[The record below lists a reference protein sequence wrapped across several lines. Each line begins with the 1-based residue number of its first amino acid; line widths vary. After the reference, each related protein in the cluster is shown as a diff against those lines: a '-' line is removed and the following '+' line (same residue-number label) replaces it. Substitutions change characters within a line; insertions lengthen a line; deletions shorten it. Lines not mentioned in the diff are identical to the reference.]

1 MHTRIHCFICSVL
14 IVVAMLVTGIP
25 RSTVRAAYRPVS
37 SVVLTVGNPTM
48 TVNGFSFPIDAAN
61 SKVVPVVE
69 AAWNRALVPIR
80 NVVELTGGDVT
91 WIPAGKTVHLSLE
104 SHVVE
109 LTVGDARAKVDGRAV
124 WIDTDH
130 RVAPTIVLGRVMI
143 PVRFAAES
151 LGGLATW
158 RAQSRTITLTL
169 PKQMERVTDM
179 MGHTVTVPRRVVRIA
194 TISATATQLVFA
206 VGAQDQ
212 LVVASFGSAVKGKAM
227 AEIYPRMTQIPE
239 AGSQTTANIE
249 TLLAARPDIVFTE
262 EGPALEQMKAVG
274 LPAYAFSAEQP
285 GQLYDAIKRMGALT
299 GRVAEATAS
308 LNLLTTKMKMV
319 TDAVGAVDSA
329 KRLKVYV
336 AGSSIFKTF
345 AGDFFQTFMVRNA
358 GGVSVSEQ
366 LTGGKVDVSPEQV
379 LVWNP
384 DVIILTSYTKDT
396 LSDVLANP
404 KLQNVT
410 AVLNHRVY
418 VMPKYIV
425 SWDMPVPESFLGTMW
440 LAQKL
445 YLGQVR
451 FEFDMS
457 TEIAQFYQQF
467 YKYTVPAADLAALSR

>member
-1 MHTRIHCFICSVL
+1 MHTRLHRLVCSVL
-14 IVVAMLVTGIP
+14 VVIALLVTMFP
-25 RSTVRAAYRPVS
+25 PATARAAYRPVS
-37 SVVLTVGNPTM
+37 SVVLTVGSPTM
-48 TVNGFSFPIDAAN
+48 TVNGFNFPIDAAT

-69 AAWNRALVPIR
+69 AAWDRALVPIR
-80 NVVELTGGDVT
+80 NVVELTGGGVA
-91 WIPAGKTVHLSLE
+91 WAPSARTVRLTLE

-109 LTVGDARAKVDGRAV
+109 LTVGNARAKIDGHTA
-124 WIDTDH
+124 WIDTNH
-130 RVAPTIVLGRVMI
+130 RVAPTIILGRVMI

-158 RAQSRTITLTL
+158 SGQSRTITLTL
-169 PKQMERVTDM
+169 PKQMEQVTDM

-194 TISATATQLVFA
+194 TLSATATQLVFA

-227 AEIYPRMTQIPE
+227 GLIYPRMTQVPE
-239 AGSQTTANIE
+239 AGNQNAANIE
-249 TLLAARPDIVFTE
+249 TLLAARPDIVLTE

-285 GQLYDAIKRMGALT
+285 GQLTDAITRMGLLT
-299 GRVAEATAS
+299 GHVAQATAS
-308 LNLLTTKMKMV
+308 LNLLTTKMKVV
-319 TDAVGAVDSA
+319 TDAVGAVGSA

-345 AGDFFQTFMVRNA
+345 AGDFFQTFMVKNA

-366 LTGGKVDVSPEQV
+366 LTGGKIDVSPEQV

-384 DVIILTSYTKDT
+384 DVIILTSYTKET

-404 KLQNVT
+404 QLQNVA
-410 AVLNHRVY
+410 AVRDHRVY
-418 VMPKYIV
+418 VMPKYVV

-440 LAQKL
+440 LAHKL
-445 YLGQVR
+445 YPDKIN
-451 FEFDMS
+451 FDMS
-457 TEIAQFYQQF
+457 AEIAGFYKQFYGF
-467 YKYTVPAADLAALSR
+467 TVPVGDLATLAQ

>member
-1 MHTRIHCFICSVL
+1 MHTRIHRSICLVL
-14 IVVAMLVTGIP
+14 IATAMFVGSFPSAI
-25 RSTVRAAYRPVS
+25 VRAAYRPVS
-37 SVVLTVGNPTM
+37 SVVLTVGSPTM

-61 SKVVPVVE
+61 LKVVPVVE
-69 AAWNRALVPIR
+69 ATWDRALVPIR
-80 NVVELTGGDVT
+80 NVVELTGGDVA
-91 WIPAGKTVHLSLE
+91 WAPAAKAVSLSLE
-104 SHVVE
+104 SHVVV
-109 LTVGDARAKVDGRAV
+109 LTVGNTRAKVDGRMV

-130 RVAPTIVLGRVMI
+130 RVAPTIVLGHVMV

-158 RAQSRTITLTL
+158 SVQSRTITLTL
-169 PKQMERVTDM
+169 PKQMEQVTDM

-212 LVVASFGSAVKGKAM
+212 LVVATFGPAVKGKAM
-227 AEIYPRMTQIPE
+227 ALIYPRINEVPG
-239 AGSQTTANIE
+239 AGDQNAANIE
-249 TLLAARPDIVFTE
+249 TLLAARPDIVLTE

-285 GQLYDAIKRMGALT
+285 GQLTDAIKRMGVLT
-299 GRVAEATAS
+299 GHVAEATVS
-308 LNLLTTKMKMV
+308 LDLLTTKMKEI
-319 TDAVGAVDSA
+319 TDAVGAVESA

-336 AGSSIFKTF
+336 AGTGIFKTF

-396 LSDVLANP
+396 VSDVLANP
-404 KLQNVT
+404 KLQNVA
-410 AVLNHRVY
+410 AVRDHRVY
-418 VMPKYIV
+418 VMPKYVV

-440 LAQKL
+440 LAHKL
-445 YLGQVR
+445 YPDQVR
-451 FEFDMS
+451 FDMAA
-457 TEIAQFYQQF
+457 EITQFYRQF
-467 YKYTVPAADLAALSR
+467 YGFTVPAADLAALSQ

>member
-1 MHTRIHCFICSVL
+1 MHTRIHRSICLVL
-14 IVVAMLVTGIP
+14 IATAMLVGSFP
-25 RSTVRAAYRPVS
+25 SATVRAAYRPVS
-37 SVVLTVGNPTM
+37 SVVLTVGSPTM

-69 AAWNRALVPIR
+69 ATWDRALVPIR
-80 NVVELTGGDVT
+80 NVVELTGGDVAWT
-91 WIPAGKTVHLSLE
+91 PAAKAVSLSLE

-109 LTVGDARAKVDGRAV
+109 LTVGNARAKVDGRMV

-130 RVAPTIVLGRVMI
+130 RVAPTIVLGHVMV

-151 LGGLATW
+151 LGGLAIW
-158 RAQSRTITLTL
+158 SVQSRTITLTL
-169 PKQMERVTDM
+169 PKQMEQVTDM

-227 AEIYPRMTQIPE
+227 GAIYPRMTQVPE
-239 AGSQTTANIE
+239 AGNQNAANIE
-249 TLLAARPDIVFTE
+249 TLLAARPDIVLTE

-285 GQLYDAIKRMGALT
+285 GQLTDAIKRMGVLT
-299 GRVAEATAS
+299 GHVAEATVS
-308 LNLLTTKMKMV
+308 LDLLTTKMKEI
-319 TDAVGAVDSA
+319 TDAVGAVESA

-336 AGSSIFKTF
+336 AGTSIFKTF
-345 AGDFFQTFMVRNA
+345 AGGFFQTFMVRNA

-396 LSDVLANP
+396 VSDVLANP
-404 KLQNVT
+404 KLQNVA
-410 AVLNHRVY
+410 AVRDHRIY
-418 VMPKYIV
+418 VMPKYVV

-440 LAQKL
+440 LAHKL
-445 YLGQVR
+445 YPDQVR
-451 FEFDMS
+451 FDMAA
-457 TEIAQFYQQF
+457 EITQFYRQF
-467 YKYTVPAADLAALSR
+467 YGFTVPAADLTALSQ